1 MNMLLTNKQTKNY
14 DVINLGSGN
23 GVTVL
28 EMIDAFEKVSKQKL
42 NFKIGD
48 RRPGDV
54 IAVYADNSKAQQL
67 LNWKCKYDVEA
78 MMETA
83 WRWEKNIKA

>member
-1 MNMLLTNKQTKNY
+1 
-14 DVINLGSGN
+14 
-23 GVTVL
+23 
-28 EMIDAFEKVSKQKL
+28 
-42 NFKIGD
+42 
-48 RRPGDV
+48 
-54 IAVYADNSKAQQL
+54 VYADNSKAQQL